1 MITES
6 LISCLSR
13 FSEEEKDTCCCGLGG
28 VVKAAVLWVA
38 KRRLRPSRA
47 PRVNS
52 SGQRIG
58 HCSSLVRM
66 AQTQLWCSATGLG
79 TCRLS
84 LPLERPTYC
93 CQLDPS
99 HNSASNSPSHSFSL
113 LLALLLCLFVSLGC
127 VCEFHS
133 HSSWRDDLIGLVRYY
148 LI

>member
-13 FSEEEKDTCCCGLGG
+13 FSEEEKNTCCCGLGG

-52 SGQRIG
+52 RGQRIG

-66 AQTQLWCSATGLG
+66 AQTWLWCSATGLG

-84 LPLERPTYC
+84 VPLERPTYC
-93 CQLDPS
+93 CQFDPS
-99 HNSASNSPSHSFSL
+99 HNSASLSLSFSL
-113 LLALLLCLFVSLGC
+113 FLSASSPAPLLVCFSRLCMWVSQSQFLKRW
-127 VCEFHS
+127 S
-133 HSSWRDDLIGLVRYY
+133 DWIS
-148 LI
+148 